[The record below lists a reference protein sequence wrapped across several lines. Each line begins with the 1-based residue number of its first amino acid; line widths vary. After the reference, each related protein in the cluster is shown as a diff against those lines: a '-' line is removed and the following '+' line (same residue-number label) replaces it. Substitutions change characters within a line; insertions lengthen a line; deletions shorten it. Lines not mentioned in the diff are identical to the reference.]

1 MIIIGIAGGTGSG
14 KTTFVNKLIAS
25 LDKDSVAVISQD
37 AYYRNNPELSE
48 NDRKQLN
55 YDHPDAI
62 EWELLLKHIHQLQ
75 NGETI
80 DQPIYSM
87 ITCSREVATHP
98 VKPNKVL
105 IVEGILILTSEILRD
120 VFSLKI
126 FIDADA
132 DHRLM
137 RVVKR
142 DMEER
147 GRNVD
152 EVMKRYLTTVRP
164 MHEQFIE
171 PSKKFADIIVPVG
184 GDNHVAIELLSQYIT
199 AKVASK

>member
-14 KTTFVNKLIAS
+14 KTTFVNKLISS
-25 LDKDSVAVISQD
+25 LNKNTVAVISQD
-37 AYYRNNPELSE
+37 AYYCDHPELSE
-48 NDRKQLN
+48 TERKQLN

-62 EWELLLKHIHQLQ
+62 EWALLLKHINQLKK
-75 NGETI
+75 GETI

-87 ITCSREVATHP
+87 LTCSRKNITQP

-105 IVEGILILTSEILRD
+105 IVEGILILTSDIIRD

-132 DHRLM
+132 DQRLM

-152 EVMKRYLTTVRP
+152 EVMTRYLTTVKP
-164 MHEQFIE
+164 MHEKFIE
-171 PSKKFADIIVPVG
+171 PSKKYADIIVPIG

-199 AKVASK
+199 AKVASE

>member
-1 MIIIGIAGGTGSG
+1 
-14 KTTFVNKLIAS
+14 
-25 LDKDSVAVISQD
+25 
-37 AYYRNNPELSE
+37 
-48 NDRKQLN
+48 
-55 YDHPDAI
+55 
-62 EWELLLKHIHQLQ
+62 
-75 NGETI
+75 
-80 DQPIYSM
+80 
-87 ITCSREVATHP
+87 
-98 VKPNKVL
+98 
-105 IVEGILILTSEILRD
+105 
-120 VFSLKI
+120 
-126 FIDADA
+126 
-132 DHRLM
+132 M

>member
-14 KTTFVNKLIAS
+14 KTTFVNKLVKKLPES
-25 LDKDSVAVISQD
+25 SVAVISQD
-37 AYYRNNPELSE
+37 AYYKDSSHIHEA
-48 NDRKQLN
+48 DRKKLN

-62 EWELLLKHIHQLQ
+62 EWPLLEQHIIALGKGDSINQPVYSMLSCTRLP
-75 NGETI
+75 ETI
-80 DQPIYSM
+80 KVHS
-87 ITCSREVATHP
+87 
-98 VKPNKVL
+98 NKVV
-105 IVEGILILTSEILRD
+105 IVEGILILTQSIIRD
-120 VFSLKI
+120 QLSLKI

-147 GRNVD
+147 GRDVE
-152 EVMKRYLTTVRP
+152 EVMQRYLQTVRP

-171 PSKKFADIIVPVG
+171 PSKKHADIIVPIG
-184 GDNHVAIELLSQYIT
+184 GDNHVAIELLSQYII
-199 AKVASK
+199 SKL

>member
-37 AYYRNNPELSE
+37 AYYRDHAELTE
-48 NDRKQLN
+48 LERKQSN
-55 YDHPDAI
+55 FDHPDAI
-62 EWELLLKHIHQLQ
+62 EWELLLKHIRQLQ
-75 NGETI
+75 NGEI
-80 DQPIYSM
+80 IEQPIYSM
-87 ITCSREVATHP
+87 ITCARKNTTHP

-105 IVEGILILTSEILRD
+105 IVEGILILTSDIIRNE
-120 VFSLKI
+120 FSLKI

-147 GRNVD
+147 GRNVE
-152 EVMKRYLTTVRP
+152 EVMSRYLTTVRP

-171 PSKKFADIIVPVG
+171 PSKKYADIIVPVG

-199 AKVASK
+199 AKVAGK

>member
-87 ITCSREVATHP
+87 ITCSREAATHP

>member
-87 ITCSREVATHP
+87 ITCSRENTTHP

>member
-37 AYYRNNPELSE
+37 AYYRDHPELTE
-48 NDRKQLN
+48 LDRKQLN

-62 EWELLLKHIHQLQ
+62 EWELLFKHIRQLQ
-75 NGETI
+75 NGEI
-80 DQPIYSM
+80 IEQPIYSM
-87 ITCSREVATHP
+87 ITCSRKNNTHP

-105 IVEGILILTSEILRD
+105 IVEGILILTSDLIRD

-147 GRNVD
+147 GRNVE
-152 EVMKRYLTTVRP
+152 EVMSRYLTTVRP

-171 PSKKFADIIVPVG
+171 PSKKYADIIVPVG
-184 GDNHVAIELLSQYIT
+184 GDNHVAIELLSKYIT
-199 AKVASK
+199 SKVAGK

>member
-152 EVMKRYLTTVRP
+152 KVMKRYLTTVRP

>member
-25 LDKDSVAVISQD
+25 LEKDSVAVISQD
-37 AYYRNNPELSE
+37 SYYRDHPELSE
-48 NDRKQLN
+48 SERKKLN
-55 YDHPDAI
+55 FDHPDAI
-62 EWELLLKHIHQLQ
+62 EWELLLEHIHQLE
-75 NGETI
+75 NGVTVE
-80 DQPIYSM
+80 QPIYSM
-87 ITCSREVATHP
+87 ITCSRKNTTHP

-105 IVEGILILTSEILRD
+105 IVEGILILTSDIIRD

-152 EVMKRYLTTVRP
+152 EVMTRYLNTVRP
-164 MHEQFIE
+164 MHDQFIE
-171 PSKKFADIIVPVG
+171 PSKKFADIIVPIG
-184 GDNHVAIELLSQYIT
+184 GDNHVAIEVLSQYIT
-199 AKVASK
+199 AKVAGK

>member
-37 AYYRNNPELSE
+37 AYYRNNPDLSE

-87 ITCSREVATHP
+87 ITCSRENTTHP

>member
-25 LDKDSVAVISQD
+25 LEKDSVAVISQD
-37 AYYRNNPELSE
+37 SYYRDHPELSE
-48 NDRKQLN
+48 EKRKRLN
-55 YDHPDAI
+55 FDHPDAI
-62 EWELLLKHIHQLQ
+62 EWELLLEHIHQLE
-75 NGETI
+75 NGITI
-80 DQPIYSM
+80 EQPIYSM
-87 ITCSREVATHP
+87 ITCSRKNTTHP

-105 IVEGILILTSEILRD
+105 IVEGILILTSDMLRD

-152 EVMKRYLTTVRP
+152 EVMTRYLNTVRP

-184 GDNHVAIELLSQYIT
+184 GDNHVAIEVLSQYIT

>member
-75 NGETI
+75 KGETI
-80 DQPIYSM
+80 DQPVYSM

>member
-75 NGETI
+75 KGETI
-80 DQPIYSM
+80 DQPVYSM
-87 ITCSREVATHP
+87 LTCSREVATHP

>member
-98 VKPNKVL
+98 VKPNFK
-105 IVEGILILTSEILRD
+105 RC
-120 VFSLKI
+120 I
-126 FIDADA
+126 FAKNFYRCRCRSPLNA
-132 DHRLM
+132 CGKTRY
-137 RVVKR
+137 
-142 DMEER
+142 
-147 GRNVD
+147 GR
-152 EVMKRYLTTVRP
+152 KG
-164 MHEQFIE
+164 
-171 PSKKFADIIVPVG
+171 KKC
-184 GDNHVAIELLSQYIT
+184 
-199 AKVASK
+199 

>member
-25 LDKDSVAVISQD
+25 LEKDSVGVISQD
-37 AYYRNNPELSE
+37 SYYRDHPELTE
-48 NDRKQLN
+48 QKRKQLN
-55 YDHPDAI
+55 FDHPDAI
-62 EWELLLKHIHQLQ
+62 EWELLLEHIHQLE
-75 NGETI
+75 NGVTI
-80 DQPIYSM
+80 EQPIYSM
-87 ITCSREVATHP
+87 ITCSREKATHP

-105 IVEGILILTSEILRD
+105 IVEGILVLTSDIIRD

-152 EVMKRYLTTVRP
+152 EVMTRYLNTVRP
-164 MHEQFIE
+164 MHDQFIE

-184 GDNHVAIELLSQYIT
+184 GDNHVAIEVLSQYIT
-199 AKVASK
+199 AKVAGK

>member
-62 EWELLLKHIHQLQ
+62 EWELLLKHIHHLQ

>member
-1 MIIIGIAGGTGSG
+1 
-14 KTTFVNKLIAS
+14 
-25 LDKDSVAVISQD
+25 
-37 AYYRNNPELSE
+37 
-48 NDRKQLN
+48 
-55 YDHPDAI
+55 
-62 EWELLLKHIHQLQ
+62 
-75 NGETI
+75 
-80 DQPIYSM
+80 M

>member
-25 LDKDSVAVISQD
+25 LEKDSVAVISQD
-37 AYYRNNPELSE
+37 SYYRDHPELSE
-48 NDRKQLN
+48 SERKKLN
-55 YDHPDAI
+55 FDHPDAI
-62 EWELLLKHIHQLQ
+62 EWELLLEHIHQLE
-75 NGETI
+75 NGVTVE
-80 DQPIYSM
+80 QPIYSM
-87 ITCSREVATHP
+87 ITCSRKNTTQP

-105 IVEGILILTSEILRD
+105 IVEGILILTSDIIRD

-152 EVMKRYLTTVRP
+152 EVMTRYLNTVRP
-164 MHEQFIE
+164 MHDQFIE
-171 PSKKFADIIVPVG
+171 PSKKFADIIVPIG
-184 GDNHVAIELLSQYIT
+184 GDNHVAIEVLSQYIT
-199 AKVASK
+199 AKVAGK